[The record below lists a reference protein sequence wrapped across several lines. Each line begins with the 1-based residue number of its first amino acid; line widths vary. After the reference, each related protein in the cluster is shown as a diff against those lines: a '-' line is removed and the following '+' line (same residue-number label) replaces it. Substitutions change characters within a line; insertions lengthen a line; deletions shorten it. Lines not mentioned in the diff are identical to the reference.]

1 MQIDNGNDIDV
12 VMPIYNLIEYS
23 YSYCETLWQYYR
35 DEPSLNNA
43 GVVNNFPGNSASF
56 KLKQKITGE
65 TGVDVT

>member
-43 GVVNNFPGNSASF
+43 GVVIIFLVIVLRLNLN
-56 KLKQKITGE
+56 KK
-65 TGVDVT
+65 